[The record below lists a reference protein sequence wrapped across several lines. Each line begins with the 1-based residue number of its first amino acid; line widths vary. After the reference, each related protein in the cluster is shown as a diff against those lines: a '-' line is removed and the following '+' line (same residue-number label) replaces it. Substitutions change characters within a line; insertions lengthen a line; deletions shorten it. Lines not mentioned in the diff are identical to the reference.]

1 VPAPNPPG
9 PGGFGD
15 IDTEFVCALFGVACP
30 DPGPGPVASGGGGGG
45 GGGGGTQAAIN
56 AVNNILNGKSDC
68 AKFFNDG
75 AQAVSGESA
84 ADVFASDNIITDK
97 NGPGTITQSEDGNT
111 RAQPY
116 AAKTSQGTGAG
127 SDIHLNPN
135 GAFFRQSAFVTDSTG
150 RILSP
155 VTTANLTIGGTANP
169 SAYLGNTLSAQV
181 TILLHELAHNLNLIP
196 DDSTSPDQ
204 SKSNTQTII
213 DKCKDQI
220 NKPK

>member
-1 VPAPNPPG
+1 MQIVRCG
-9 PGGFGD
+9 PECS
-15 IDTEFVCALFGVACP
+15 TTC
-30 DPGPGPVASGGGGGG
+30 
-45 GGGGGTQAAIN
+45 
-56 AVNNILNGKSDC
+56 
-68 AKFFNDG
+68 
-75 AQAVSGESA
+75 
-84 ADVFASDNIITDK
+84 
-97 NGPGTITQSEDGNT
+97 
-111 RAQPY
+111 QPF
-116 AAKTSQGTGAG
+116 
-127 SDIHLNPN
+127 